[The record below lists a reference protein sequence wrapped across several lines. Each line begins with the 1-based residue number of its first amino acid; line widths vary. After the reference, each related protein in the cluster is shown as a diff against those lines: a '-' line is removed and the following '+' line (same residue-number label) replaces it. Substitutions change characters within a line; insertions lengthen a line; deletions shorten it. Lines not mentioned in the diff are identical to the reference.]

1 MPKRRALLATPL
13 LLLATSALAQTP
25 ELSNVVKQYVIP
37 AAPTVV
43 LTHARVIDGTG
54 APALDDQNILIENGK
69 IAAMGSASDTTN
81 RAGKGVQAGDSG
93 VTIIDLHGATVL
105 PGIVGMHEHLYNI
118 AQPNTDATGA
128 GQPPLLLPQ
137 MTFSAPLL
145 YLAAGVTTARTGG
158 SVEPYADLN
167 LRDQINAGKLPG
179 PHLDVTGPYLEGKP
193 SPFIQMHQLADA
205 DEARSF
211 VDYWADRGVTSF
223 KAYMFITRAELKA
236 AIDESHKRGIKI
248 TGHLCSVTYA
258 EAAEMGIDNLEHG
271 FSVNTQDD
279 TGKAP
284 DVCSRWDGE
293 ETLAKMDPDGA
304 EAKEL
309 FATLI
314 AHHVAITSTMAVFE
328 SDVPGR
334 PPLRPEVL
342 DAMSPPS
349 REAYLYAR
357 GLERESKPK
366 VDIALAFKH
375 DMAMERNFVKAGGF
389 LMAGCDPTGDG
400 GVLPGFGDQREI
412 ELLVE
417 AGFTP
422 VEAIRIAT
430 LNGATYMGKQA
441 TIGSIAVGK
450 NADLLVVDGDPSTKI
465 SDIENVKLVFK
476 DGVEFD
482 PQKLQA
488 AARGRYG
495 QY

>member
-1 MPKRRALLATPL
+1 MRARLFLLAVFFSIASSP
-13 LLLATSALAQTP
+13 ALAQWPTF
-25 ELSNVVKQYVIP
+25 SSAVKQYELYDSPKI
-37 AAPTVV
+37 V
-43 LTHARVIDGTG
+43 LTHVRVIDGTG
-54 APALDDQNILIENGK
+54 APAVADQNVTIENGK
-69 IAAMGSASDTTN
+69 ITAITPGADVPAA
-81 RAGKGVQAGDSG
+81 QG
-93 VTIIDLHGATVL
+93 VTVVDLRGATVL

-118 AQPNTDATGA
+118 ALPDTDVNGG

-137 MTFSAPLL
+137 MTFSSPLL
-145 YLAAGVTTARTGG
+145 YLAAGVTTMRTGG

-179 PHLDVTGPYLEGKP
+179 PHIDVTGPYLEGKG

-205 DEARSF
+205 GEARTF

-248 TGHLCSVTYA
+248 TGHLCSVTYR

-271 FSVNTQDD
+271 FEPNTEHD

-284 DVCSRWDGE
+284 DVCPTYDGA
-293 ETLAKMDPDGA
+293 ETLAQMDPDGA
-304 EAKEL
+304 EAKSL
-309 FATLI
+309 FEFLI
-314 AHHVAITSTMAVFE
+314 AHHVALTSTLAVFE

-334 PPLRPEVL
+334 PPLRQDVL
-342 DAMSPPS
+342 DAMSPPA
-349 REAYLYAR
+349 REAYLYSR
-357 GLERESKPK
+357 LRELSAHPK
-366 VDIALAFKH
+366 VDFALAFRH
-375 DMAMERNFVKAGGF
+375 ELAMERNFVKAGGF

-412 ELLVE
+412 ELLVD

-430 LNGATYMGKQA
+430 LNGATYMGKQSS
-441 TIGSIAVGK
+441 IGSIAAGK
-450 NADLLVVDGDPSTKI
+450 NADLLVVDGDPSAKI
-465 SDIENVKLVFK
+465 SDIENVRIVFK
-476 DGVEFD
+476 DGIAFD
-482 PQKLQA
+482 PAKLLA

>member
-1 MPKRRALLATPL
+1 MPKRLALLAATL
-13 LLLATSALAQTP
+13 LLFAASAFAQTP

-43 LTHARVIDGTG
+43 LTHARIIDGTG
-54 APALDDQNILIENGK
+54 APALLDQNIAIENGK
-69 IAAMGSASDTTN
+69 ITAFGSASDASAAPRSST
-81 RAGKGVQAGDSG
+81 GGG
-93 VTIIDLHGATVL
+93 VTIIDLHGATVM
-105 PGIVGMHEHLYNI
+105 PGIVGMHEHLFYI

-128 GQPPLLLPQ
+128 GQPPLLVPQ

-167 LRDQINAGKLPG
+167 LRDRINAGKLPG
-179 PHLDVTGPYLEGKP
+179 PHLDVTGPYLDGKP

-205 DEARSF
+205 DEARTF

-236 AIDESHKRGIKI
+236 AIDESRKRGIKI

-271 FSVNTQDD
+271 FFVNTQDD

-357 GLERESKPK
+357 ELERTVKPK
-366 VDIALAFKH
+366 VDVALAFKH
-375 DMAMERNFVKAGGF
+375 DMAMERNFVNAGGF

-400 GVLPGFGDQREI
+400 GVLPVFGDQREI

-430 LNGATYMGKQA
+430 LNGATYLSKQES
-441 TIGSIAVGK
+441 IGSIAVGK

-465 SDIENVKLVFK
+465 SDIENVRLVFK

-482 PQKLQA
+482 PQKLRA

>member
-1 MPKRRALLATPL
+1 MPKRHALLAAPL
-13 LLLATSALAQTP
+13 LLFAASALAQTP

-54 APALDDQNILIENGK
+54 APALLDQNIAIENGK
-69 IAAMGSASDTTN
+69 ITAMGSASDASAAPRSST
-81 RAGKGVQAGDSG
+81 AGG
-93 VTIIDLHGATVL
+93 VTIIDLRGATVM

-205 DEARSF
+205 DEARTF

-314 AHHVAITSTMAVFE
+314 AHHVAITSTMAVSNQTFPAVRRCGPKCSTQCHLHRARRICTRARSSE
-328 SDVPGR
+328 PR
-334 PPLRPEVL
+334 
-342 DAMSPPS
+342 S
-349 REAYLYAR
+349 R
-357 GLERESKPK
+357 KW
-366 VDIALAFKH
+366 
-375 DMAMERNFVKAGGF
+375 
-389 LMAGCDPTGDG
+389 T
-400 GVLPGFGDQREI
+400 
-412 ELLVE
+412 
-417 AGFTP
+417 
-422 VEAIRIAT
+422 
-430 LNGATYMGKQA
+430 
-441 TIGSIAVGK
+441 
-450 NADLLVVDGDPSTKI
+450 
-465 SDIENVKLVFK
+465 
-476 DGVEFD
+476 
-482 PQKLQA
+482 
-488 AARGRYG
+488 
-495 QY
+495 

>member
-1 MPKRRALLATPL
+1 MRTPFSVVAAAAVALALI
-13 LLLATSALAQTP
+13 TSPAALAQSTT
-25 ELSNVVKQYVIP
+25 LSKVVKQYTLETQPRI
-37 AAPTVV
+37 V
-43 LTHARVIDGTG
+43 LTHVRVIDGTG
-54 APALDDQNILIENGK
+54 AAAVADQNITIENGK
-69 IAAMGSASDTTN
+69 ITVISAGADVASG
-81 RAGKGVQAGDSG
+81 AG
-93 VTIIDLHGATVL
+93 VTVMDLRGATVM

-118 AQPNTDATGA
+118 AEPNLTGDDSG

-167 LRDQINAGKLPG
+167 LRDKINAGKLPG
-179 PHLDVTGPYLEGKP
+179 PHLDVTGPYLEGKN

-205 DEARSF
+205 DEARAF

-248 TGHLCSVTYA
+248 TGHLCAVTYR

-271 FSVNTQDD
+271 FEANTQNDEGKKPDECTPSDGAD
-279 TGKAP
+279 TL
-284 DVCSRWDGE
+284 S
-293 ETLAKMDPDGA
+293 KMDPNGP
-304 EAKEL
+304 EAKAL
-309 FATLI
+309 FDVLI
-314 AHHVAITSTMAVFE
+314 AHHVAITSTMSVFE
-328 SDVPGR
+328 ADVPGR
-334 PPLRPEVL
+334 PPVRQDVL
-342 DAMSPPS
+342 DAMSPPA

-357 GLERESKPK
+357 EHERLSHPK
-366 VDIALAFKH
+366 IDYATAFKH
-375 DMAMERNFVKAGGF
+375 DQAMERDFVKAGGF

-422 VEAIRIAT
+422 VEAIQIAT
-430 LNGATYMGKQA
+430 LNGAIYMGKQS
-441 TIGSIAVGK
+441 TIGSIAPGK
-450 NADLLVVDGDPSTKI
+450 NADLLVVNGDPSTRI
-465 SDIENVKLVFK
+465 SDIENVHLVFK
-476 DGVEFD
+476 DGAAYD
-482 PQKLQA
+482 PAKLLA